1 MVMYNVET
9 RIDLDTVERSDI
21 EDVDCK
27 DSIECP
33 YCHYNNIGVIAD
45 KFKLPEIAVNLA
57 EGSVVTCQ
65 SCRKMFHV
73 RGMFSIEATTKPIEN
88 VICNDKEF
96 LKSSYA
102 EIDKSNEQVGEAQRG
117 KDGMQRHINDAKEW
131 NLYQRY
137 IRPYLHNKEIDEST
151 K

>member
-65 SCRKMFHV
+65 TCGKMFHV
-73 RGMFSIEATTKPIEN
+73 RGMISIQAITKPIEN

-96 LKSSYA
+96 LKSSYQ
-102 EIDKSNEQVGEAQRG
+102 EIDKSNEYLKTTEGRG
-117 KDGMQRHINDAKEW
+117 SMQRRMNDAREW

>member
-65 SCRKMFHV
+65 TCGKMFHV
-73 RGMFSIEATTKPIEN
+73 RGMISIQAITKPIEN

-96 LKSSYA
+96 LKSSYQ
-102 EIDKSNEQVGEAQRG
+102 EIDKSNEYLKTTEGRG
-117 KDGMQRHINDAKEW
+117 SMQRRMNDAREW
-131 NLYQRY
+131 NLYHLHK
-137 IRPYLHNKEIDEST
+137 YLLV
-151 K
+151 